1 MLTQPLS
8 NYKFNPDECWN
19 NLITI
24 ESGIGDIN
32 IDNDITISDVVLLQ
46 KYLVAKDFFNKAEC
60 KLADM
65 NSDGKVNVF
74 DLIILKRK
82 ILNS

>member
-1 MLTQPLS
+1 MLTQPIS

-19 NLITI
+19 I